1 MRPTPMTIHGFELR
15 TAPQVENF
23 SNAKR
28 RNEIIL
34 PCLQYPKLSE
44 ALSCATMQ
52 KRQLVKKHLP

>member
-1 MRPTPMTIHGFELR
+1 MRPTPMTIQGFELR
-15 TAPQVENF
+15 AAPQVENF

-44 ALSCATMQ
+44 ALS
-52 KRQLVKKHLP
+52 